1 MNLDTSFDSSQ
12 VASPKSSAISLC
24 APHLFRSFWMGG
36 FESATHINTAGRRL
50 DMIAG
55 VQHDSQAE
63 QDYALLKSQGM
74 QVARDGIR
82 WHLIDRGSQGYD
94 WSSFEPMFDA
104 AGRQGVQVIW
114 DICHYGWPDG
124 IDVLSPAFVDRY
136 VKFARAVAQ
145 FVKNKSDEVPFY
157 APMNEINFLCWGAAR
172 DLIYPFAFGRDN
184 DIKHNLI
191 RATVAGCA
199 AILDVDPRA
208 RFVYPEPIVKVHP
221 PRHRPDLAAVA
232 RQHHESQFEAWNMVA
247 GYQEPSLGGDPKF
260 LDILGANFYHSN
272 EWEIEGNGR
281 LRWEDEPR
289 DDRWVPLHKLLT
301 DIYRRYRRP
310 LFVAETSHFGS
321 GRARWILEVADEV
334 VKARREG
341 TPIEGICLYPVIDRY
356 DWQDANHWH
365 NSGLWDFQHTSDGKF
380 VRTLNET
387 YATAL
392 TKSRQ
397 LLAAIGCV

>member
-1 MNLDTSFDSSQ
+1 
-12 VASPKSSAISLC
+12 
-24 APHLFRSFWMGG
+24 MGG
-36 FESATHINTAGRRL
+36 FECATHINTAGRRL

-63 QDYALLKSQGM
+63 HDYALLKSQGM
-74 QVARDGIR
+74 QATRDGLR
-82 WHLIDRGSQGYD
+82 WHRIDRGSQGYD

-104 AGRQGVQVIW
+104 AARQGVQVIW

-124 IDVLSPAFVDRY
+124 LDVLSPAFVDRY
-136 VKFARAVAQ
+136 VRFARAVAQ
-145 FVKNKSDEVPFY
+145 FVRNKSDEVPFY

-208 RFVYPEPIVKVHP
+208 RFVYPEPIVKVLP
-221 PRHRPDLAAVA
+221 PRHRPDLAAQA
-232 RQHHESQFEAWNMVA
+232 RQHHESQFEAWNMIA
-247 GYQEPSLGGDPKF
+247 GYQEPSLGGDPRF

-334 VKARREG
+334 LKARREG
-341 TPIEGICLYPVIDRY
+341 TPIDGICLYPVIDRY

-365 NSGLWDFQHTSDGKF
+365 NSGLWDFQHASDGKL
-380 VRTLNET
+380 VRTLNQT
-387 YATAL
+387 YASAL

-397 LLAAIGCV
+397 LLASIGCV